1 MLYQLRNG
9 KVIEMSVE
17 QYLDCTDEDLQYLMC
32 LNAGDVVEDPFFGSS
47 INSTTIVIIESEEIE
62 IEEIDPSEF
71 EADILPEDLLP
82 DM

>member
-9 KVIEMSVE
+9 KVIELSVE

-32 LNAGDVVEDPFFGSS
+32 LNAGNVVEDPFFGAS
-47 INSTTIVIIESEEIE
+47 INNTIFTVLEIEELE

-82 DM
+82 DL

>member
-1 MLYQLRNG
+1 M
-9 KVIEMSVE
+9 VIELSVE
-17 QYLDCTDEDLQYLMC
+17 QYLDCTDDVLQYIMC
-32 LNAGDVVEDPFFGSS
+32 LNAVYVVEDTFFGAS
-47 INSTTIVIIESEEIE
+47 ISSTTITILEIEELE

>member
-1 MLYQLRNG
+1 
-9 KVIEMSVE
+9 MSVE
-17 QYLDCTDEDLQYLMC
+17 QYLDCTDDDLQYLMC

-47 INSTTIVIIESEEIE
+47 INTTKIIVIESEEVE

>member
-32 LNAGDVVEDPFFGSS
+32 LNAGEVVEDPFFGAS
-47 INSTTIVIIESEEIE
+47 INNISATTVDVDDLE

>member
-9 KVIEMSVE
+9 KVIELSVE

-32 LNAGDVVEDPFFGSS
+32 LNAGDIVEDPFFGAS
-47 INSTTIVIIESEEIE
+47 INHTTFTVLEIEELE

-82 DM
+82 DL

>member
-17 QYLDCTDEDLQYLMC
+17 QYLDYTDDDLQYLMC

-47 INSTTIVIIESEEIE
+47 INTTKIIIIEAEEIE

>member
-1 MLYQLRNG
+1 
-9 KVIEMSVE
+9 MSVE
-17 QYLDCTDEDLQYLMC
+17 QYLDCTDDDLQYLMC
-32 LNAGDVVEDPFFGSS
+32 LNAGDVVEDPFFGAS
-47 INSTTIVIIESEEIE
+47 INSTIVTVVDVEELE

>member
-9 KVIEMSVE
+9 KVVELSVE
-17 QYLDCTDEDLQYLMC
+17 QYLELSDEDMQYLMC
-32 LNAGDVVEDPFFGSS
+32 LNAGDVVEDPFFGSAIS
-47 INSTTIVIIESEEIE
+47 SGLTIIEIEELE

-82 DM
+82 DL

>member
-1 MLYQLRNG
+1 
-9 KVIEMSVE
+9 MSVE

-32 LNAGDVVEDPFFGSS
+32 LNAGEVVEDPFFGAS
-47 INSTTIVIIESEEIE
+47 INNILATTVDVDDLE

>member
-9 KVIEMSVE
+9 KVIELSVE

-32 LNAGDVVEDPFFGSS
+32 LNAGDVVEDPFFGASISS
-47 INSTTIVIIESEEIE
+47 TAVTIVDIEELE

-82 DM
+82 DL

>member
-1 MLYQLRNG
+1 MPWITEPSTTAAHQVSNVYGIASTGN
-9 KVIEMSVE
+9 KVFSAQMVAMGPNTIS
-17 QYLDCTDEDLQYLMC
+17 
-32 LNAGDVVEDPFFGSS
+32 
-47 INSTTIVIIESEEIE
+47 STTITILEVEELE

>member
-32 LNAGDVVEDPFFGSS
+32 LNAGEVVEDPFFGAS
-47 INSTTIVIIESEEIE
+47 INNISVTTVDIDDLE